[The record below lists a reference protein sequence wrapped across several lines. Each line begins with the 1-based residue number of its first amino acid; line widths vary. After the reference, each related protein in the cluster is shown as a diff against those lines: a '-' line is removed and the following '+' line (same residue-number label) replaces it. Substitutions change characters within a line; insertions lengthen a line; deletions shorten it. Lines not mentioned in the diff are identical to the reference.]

1 MADCIGL
8 KITEQQ
14 INSLEIV
21 PKINGNDWQTVQI
34 NLDVKED

>member
-1 MADCIGL
+1 MADCIWL

-14 INSLEIV
+14 INPLEMV
-21 PKINGNDWQTVQI
+21 PKINCNYWRTVQI